1 MILNGKNVDI
11 FENNEIIECCTIVG
25 KLSLIIGGLYK
36 THTKIL
42 IMLFR
47 KNFNILTERS
57 FQQTLTEI
65 FGLRDRKYITDI
77 KCNVILS

>member
-1 MILNGKNVDI
+1 MILDGKNVDI

-42 IMLFR
+42 IMLFW
-47 KNFNILTERS
+47 KNFNILTE
-57 FQQTLTEI
+57 QTLTEI

-77 KCNVILS
+77 KFNVILS